1 MAGETVVVASNGDV
15 TRPALDR
22 PDKPKAFTVG
32 KHAQPRAALDAAA
45 GQSQCRVV
53 VLTDTDRP
61 FCAVQDLAE
70 TRPGTEGDLSDAG
83 SRLEQAYNP
92 LVKLITSLEKPIVCA
107 VNGIE
112 ALGPSAEMDLARDL
126 QRMAGALPDV
136 AEGIGAF
143 LEKRAPKFT
152 AASR

>member
-1 MAGETVVVASNGDV
+1 MDMGGDTVLVASSGGV
-15 TRPALDR
+15 TRLTLNR
-22 PDKPKAFTVG
+22 PEKLNAFTLAM
-32 KHAQPRAALDAAA
+32 HAELRAAFEEA
-45 GQSQCRVV
+45 GASAQCRVI
-53 VLTDTDRP
+53 VLTGAGRA
-61 FCAVQDLAE
+61 FCAGQDLAE
-70 TRPGTEGDLSDAG
+70 TRPGTEGGLADAG

-136 AEGIGAF
+136 AGGI
-143 LEKRAPKFT
+143 RALLGKH
-152 AASR
+152 A